1 MVARRLLAGLALAA
15 LTRTASAITPAA
27 LHALV
32 RAQVTAGYVRARS
45 VQPGNLAALLPPG
58 PERSLRPGPAMDAAG
73 PARVWPRR
81 TAPAVLGPAPA
92 SAAAVRPAIYS
103 DAVMPDRRHPF
114 GIRLGTWMRAQLPT
128 RISSAD
134 PGLVE
139 LRLSRTVH
147 GARRQLPAG
156 TLLFCAQRLSD
167 TARRLELTALKGIT
181 PGGFEF
187 RLRGRVFDTTRIPG
201 LSGIVTVDTV
211 RLLRGS
217 VGAGVLAAGGTAVG
231 GLLGQSGAAAAA
243 AGAAGGSL
251 LNTAGRVIAPATR
264 WRRSIIYV
272 APQPV
277 LIRVSAEF

>member
-1 MVARRLLAGLALAA
+1 MVTRRLLAGLALAA
-15 LTRTASAITPAA
+15 LTPTASAITPAA

-32 RAQVTAGYVRARS
+32 RAQMAARHARARS
-45 VQPGNLAALLPPG
+45 VQPGNLAALVPPG
-58 PERSLRPGPAMDAAG
+58 PGRRMRPGAAGDAAG
-73 PARVWPRR
+73 ALRVRLPRAVP
-81 TAPAVLGPAPA
+81 TVLGPAPA
-92 SAAAVRPAIYS
+92 FAAARPAIYS

-147 GARRQLPAG
+147 GVRRRLPAG

-167 TARRLELTALKGIT
+167 TAQRLELTALKGIT

-187 RLRGRVFDTTRIPG
+187 WLRGRVFDTARIPG
-201 LSGIVTVDTV
+201 LSGVVTVDTV

-217 VGAGVLAAGGTAVG
+217 IGAGVLAAGGTAVG
-231 GLLGQSGAAAAA
+231 GLLGQSGTAAAA

-251 LNTAGRVIAPATR
+251 LNTAGRVIGPATR
-264 WRRSIIYV
+264 RRRSIIYV